1 MATSTRLLFC
11 NSLPLSLR
19 KPNMRFRVYT
29 FAVLARSRPSLAMAG
44 FLHRILFQ
52 TPSSVYINTASAAS
66 LIVGLHSGW
75 SEATGKNLSYSKFA
89 KQNLSGRK
97 LQSRNGML
105 LCYGPALLLS
115 SACLFLTAPASATI
129 RLRGLAAA
137 LSLHFLKRELEVNQQ
152 ITLHVFR
159 SILFFVIADKQCKFR
174 RKQVVFLH
182 RYSGFMALREC
193 VVISSSYLLSSAN
206 LLYAQQ
212 LSEAAAPP
220 QTDLRLLGFGLYLV
234 GLAGNFYH
242 HSLLAGLRKE
252 GQKQYVMPRGGL
264 FDFVVCPHY
273 LFEVIEWFGVACI
286 SQTVYGFVSAFN
298 TFCYLSGRSLSTRK
312 WYLSK
317 FSDFP
322 AERKAILPFIL

>member
-137 LSLHFLKRELEVNQQ
+137 LSLHFLKRELE
-152 ITLHVFR
+152 
-159 SILFFVIADKQCKFR
+159 
-174 RKQVVFLH
+174 VVFLH